1 MADIISKMRRSR
13 IKLLQTE
20 AEDLAK
26 WSKLSHTKEDLEL
39 FLNYNIAEMK
49 FLASDGKDH

>member
-1 MADIISKMRRSR
+1 MADIISKMRSSG
-13 IKLLQTE
+13 ITLLQTE